1 MPILNAPIL
10 EQAGFVLGSPSDA
23 KRYVYRLNGS
33 DQHFELS
40 SPLIAGVNDD
50 FTLKIKA
57 DRGDRAAGC
66 FLMTSMNGA
75 SYGINIYSTGDYSIG
90 EGRISVFGL
99 GNSPLVDGLNSF
111 TDLDIEVSRLSGVW
125 TITVNG
131 ISDTKTPTSEP
142 PAIATSTDTNLGR
155 RVSGSFYSDGYIS
168 NLEYYLNGTLVNKI
182 LLTNKPQGA
191 TQLPAVGS
199 VSATIVGYNEN
210 DWEEV

>member
-10 EQAGFVLGSPSDA
+10 EQAGFALGSSSVA

-33 DQHFELS
+33 DKHFQLS
-40 SPLIAGVNDD
+40 SPLVAGVNDD

-125 TITVNG
+125 TVTVNG
-131 ISDTKTPTSEP
+131 VSDTKTPTSEP

-191 TQLPAVGS
+191 NQLPTIGG